1 MWTKHAEPCKKK
13 INPSFAPNS
22 CEELVTRVCAHI
34 YKYPCVSREEIA
46 SRNIR
51 ARIASRGYGP
61 MEKSYYDVNIAIR
74 TSVLCRFSY
83 NHERTVSGSAS
94 DLGQKYGAPFV
105 HESSSILKLT
115 GTVNFYTPNYN
126 KFTER
131 RWLIDYPRNLLCL
144 LIDSK
149 VQPEVSVETAGG
161 SPRRNRDRVV
171 RRQSPP
177 SPSRLIP

>member
-1 MWTKHAEPCKKK
+1 MLSPVKKNK
-13 INPSFAPNS
+13 SLLCPQLMRGA
-22 CEELVTRVCAHI
+22 CYTRVCTHI
-34 YKYPCVSREEIA
+34 QISVRVPR
-46 SRNIR
+46 RNRVIR

-61 MEKSYYDVNIAIR
+61 MEKSYFDINIAIR

-94 DLGQKYGAPFV
+94 GLGQKYGAPFG
-105 HESSSILKLT
+105 HESSNILKLI

-161 SPRRNRDRVV
+161 SPRRNRNRVV